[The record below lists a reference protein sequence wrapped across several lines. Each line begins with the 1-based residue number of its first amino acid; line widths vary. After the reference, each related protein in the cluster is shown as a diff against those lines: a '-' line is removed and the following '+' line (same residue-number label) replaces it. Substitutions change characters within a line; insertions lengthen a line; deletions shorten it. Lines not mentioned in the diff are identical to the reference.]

1 MENKLRAD
9 LFLQEI
15 GPELKQYTAKWRK
28 YFFDSGL
35 PFNID
40 VLSDTIVKCYDTIQ
54 RKGLREG
61 QKESWNYLFKAFKM
75 NSIRELQYA
84 RNKNRDEVEDINV
97 LYETYLN
104 KQHSASYKIAK
115 DLWTDF
121 QVNYIARV
129 VEYNWD
135 KNTFYLFKLK
145 FILQLDD
152 DQIKKKSKNPN
163 WKKDIRTLIRW
174 LKASV
179 SKEDILK
186 EFNQKYPDIDLSVLS
201 E

>member
-54 RKGLREG
+54 KKGLREG

-121 QVNYIARV
+121 QVDYIARV

-152 DQIKKKSKNPN
+152 AQIRKKSKNPN

>member
-1 MENKLRAD
+1 MENKERAD

-35 PFNID
+35 PFDID
-40 VLSDTIVKCYDTIQ
+40 VLNDTIIKCYDIIQ
-54 RKGLREG
+54 KKGLREG
-61 QKESWNYLFKAFKM
+61 EKESWNYLFKAFKM

-84 RNKNRDEVEDINV
+84 RNKNRDEVEDINI
-97 LYETYLN
+97 LYETYMN
-104 KQHSASYKIAK
+104 KQHGADYKIAS

-121 QVNYIARV
+121 QVNYIART
-129 VEYNWD
+129 VEFNWD

-163 WKKDIRTLIRW
+163 WKKDIRALVKW
-174 LKASV
+174 LKATV
-179 SKEDILK
+179 RKEDIIK
-186 EFNQKYPDIDLSVLS
+186 EFNQKYPDIDLSILA

>member
-1 MENKLRAD
+1 MDNKQRAD

-15 GPELKQYTAKWRK
+15 GSELKQYTAKWKK

-35 PFNID
+35 PFDID
-40 VLSDTIVKCYDTIQ
+40 VLNDTIIKCYDIILK
-54 RKGLREG
+54 KGLREG
-61 QKESWNYLFKAFKM
+61 EKESWNYLFKAFKM

-84 RNKNRDEVEDINV
+84 RNKNRDEVEDINI
-97 LYETYLN
+97 LYETYMN
-104 KQHSASYKIAK
+104 KQHSAEYKIAS

-121 QVNYIARV
+121 QVNYIART
-129 VEYNWD
+129 VEFNWD

-145 FILQLDD
+145 FILQLYD

-163 WKKDIRTLIRW
+163 WKKDIRALVKW

-179 SKEDILK
+179 RKEDIIK

>member
-1 MENKLRAD
+1 MENKQRAD

-15 GPELKQYTAKWRK
+15 GSELKQYTAKWKK

-35 PFNID
+35 PFDID
-40 VLSDTIVKCYDTIQ
+40 VLNDTIIKCYDIILK
-54 RKGLREG
+54 KGLREG
-61 QKESWNYLFKAFKM
+61 EKESWNYLFKAFKM

-84 RNKNRDEVEDINV
+84 RNKNRDEVEDINI
-97 LYETYLN
+97 LYETYMN
-104 KQHSASYKIAK
+104 KQHSAQYKIAS

-121 QVNYIARV
+121 QVNYIART
-129 VEYNWD
+129 VEFNWD

-163 WKKDIRTLIRW
+163 WKKDIRALVKW

-179 SKEDILK
+179 RKEDIIK

>member
-1 MENKLRAD
+1 MDNKQRAD

-15 GPELKQYTAKWRK
+15 GSELKQYTAKWKK

-35 PFNID
+35 PFDID
-40 VLSDTIVKCYDTIQ
+40 VLNDTIIKCYDIILK
-54 RKGLREG
+54 KGLREG
-61 QKESWNYLFKAFKM
+61 EKESWNYLFKAFKM

-84 RNKNRDEVEDINV
+84 RNKNRDEVEDINI
-97 LYETYLN
+97 LYETYMN
-104 KQHSASYKIAK
+104 KQHSAEYKIAS

-121 QVNYIARV
+121 QVNYIART
-129 VEYNWD
+129 VEFNWD

-163 WKKDIRTLIRW
+163 WKKDIRALVKW

-179 SKEDILK
+179 RKEDIIK

>member
-1 MENKLRAD
+1 MENKERAD

-15 GPELKQYTAKWRK
+15 GSELKQYTAKWKK

-35 PFNID
+35 PFDID
-40 VLSDTIVKCYDTIQ
+40 VLNDTIIKCYDIILK
-54 RKGLREG
+54 KGLREG
-61 QKESWNYLFKAFKM
+61 EKESWNYLFKAFKI

-84 RNKNRDEVEDINV
+84 RNKNRDEVEDINI
-97 LYETYLN
+97 LYETYMN
-104 KQHSASYKIAK
+104 KQHSAEYKIAS

-121 QVNYIARV
+121 QVNYIART
-129 VEYNWD
+129 VEFNWD

-163 WKKDIRTLIRW
+163 WKKDIRALVKW

-179 SKEDILK
+179 RKEDIIK

>member
-1 MENKLRAD
+1 MDKKQRAD

-121 QVNYIARV
+121 QVDYIARV

-152 DQIKKKSKNPN
+152 AQIRKKSKNPN
-163 WKKDIRTLIRW
+163 WKKDIRTLIKW

>member
-1 MENKLRAD
+1 MDKKQRAD

-54 RKGLREG
+54 KKGLREG

-121 QVNYIARV
+121 QVDYIARV

-152 DQIKKKSKNPN
+152 DQIRKKSKNPN

>member
-1 MENKLRAD
+1 MENKQRAD

-15 GPELKQYTAKWRK
+15 GSELKQYTAKWKK

-35 PFNID
+35 PFDID
-40 VLSDTIVKCYDTIQ
+40 VLNDTIIKCYDIILK
-54 RKGLREG
+54 KGLREG
-61 QKESWNYLFKAFKM
+61 EKESWNYLFKAFKM

-84 RNKNRDEVEDINV
+84 RNKNRDEVEDINI
-97 LYETYLN
+97 LYETYMN
-104 KQHSASYKIAK
+104 KQHSAQYKIAS

-121 QVNYIARV
+121 QVNYIART
-129 VEYNWD
+129 VEFNWD

-163 WKKDIRTLIRW
+163 WKKDIRALVKW
-174 LKASV
+174 LKATV
-179 SKEDILK
+179 RKEDIIK

>member
-1 MENKLRAD
+1 MDNKQRAD

-15 GPELKQYTAKWRK
+15 GSELKQYTAKWKK

-35 PFNID
+35 PFDID
-40 VLSDTIVKCYDTIQ
+40 VLNDTIIKCYDIILK
-54 RKGLREG
+54 KGLREG
-61 QKESWNYLFKAFKM
+61 KKESWNYLFKAFKM

-84 RNKNRDEVEDINV
+84 RNKNRDEVEDINI
-97 LYETYLN
+97 LYETYMN
-104 KQHSASYKIAK
+104 KQHSAEYKIAS

-121 QVNYIARV
+121 QVNYIART
-129 VEYNWD
+129 VEFNWD

-163 WKKDIRTLIRW
+163 WKKDIRALVKW

-179 SKEDILK
+179 RKEDIVL

>member
-40 VLSDTIVKCYDTIQ
+40 VLNDTIVKCYDTIQ
-54 RKGLREG
+54 KKGLREG

-121 QVNYIARV
+121 QVDYIARV

-152 DQIKKKSKNPN
+152 DQIRKKSKNPN

>member
-1 MENKLRAD
+1 MDNKQRAD

-15 GPELKQYTAKWRK
+15 GSELKQYTAKWKK

-40 VLSDTIVKCYDTIQ
+40 VLNDTIIKCYDIILK
-54 RKGLREG
+54 KGLREG
-61 QKESWNYLFKAFKM
+61 EKESWNYLFKAFKM

-97 LYETYLN
+97 LYETYKN
-104 KQHSASYKIAK
+104 KQHSADYKIAS

-121 QVNYIARV
+121 QVNYIART
-129 VEYNWD
+129 VEFNWD

-163 WKKDIRTLIRW
+163 WKKDIRALVKW

-179 SKEDILK
+179 RKEDIIK

>member
-1 MENKLRAD
+1 MDNKKRAD
-9 LFLQEI
+9 QFLQEI
-15 GPELKQYTAKWRK
+15 SPKLKEYEYKWRT
-28 YFFDSGL
+28 YFKEIDL
-35 PFNID
+35 PFDID
-40 VLSDTIVKCYDTIQ
+40 VLHDTVLKCYDTIS
-54 RKGLREG
+54 RLGLKQGE
-61 QKESWNYLFKAFKM
+61 KESLNYLFKAFKM

-84 RNKNRDEVEDINV
+84 RNKNRDEVEDINI
-97 LYETYLN
+97 LYETYMN
-104 KQHSASYKIAK
+104 KQHSAEYKIAS

-121 QVNYIARV
+121 QVNYIART
-129 VEYNWD
+129 VEFNWD

-163 WKKDIRTLIRW
+163 WKKDIRTLVKW
-174 LKASV
+174 LKATV
-179 SKEDILK
+179 RKEDIVL

>member
-1 MENKLRAD
+1 MDNKERAD

-15 GPELKQYTAKWRK
+15 GSELKQYTAKWKK

-35 PFNID
+35 PFDID
-40 VLSDTIVKCYDTIQ
+40 VLNDTIIKCYDIILK
-54 RKGLREG
+54 KGLREG
-61 QKESWNYLFKAFKM
+61 EKESWNYLFKAFKM

-84 RNKNRDEVEDINV
+84 RNKNRDEVEDINI
-97 LYETYLN
+97 LYETYMN
-104 KQHSASYKIAK
+104 KQHGAEYKIAS

-121 QVNYIARV
+121 QVNYIART
-129 VEYNWD
+129 VEFNWD
-135 KNTFYLFKLK
+135 KSTFYLFKLK

-163 WKKDIRTLIRW
+163 WKKDIRALVKW

-179 SKEDILK
+179 RKEDIIK

>member
-121 QVNYIARV
+121 QVDYIARV

-152 DQIKKKSKNPN
+152 AQIRKKSKNPN

>member
-1 MENKLRAD
+1 MDKKQRAD

-121 QVNYIARV
+121 QVDYIARV

-152 DQIKKKSKNPN
+152 AQIRKKSKNPN

>member
-1 MENKLRAD
+1 
-9 LFLQEI
+9 
-15 GPELKQYTAKWRK
+15 
-28 YFFDSGL
+28 
-35 PFNID
+35 
-40 VLSDTIVKCYDTIQ
+40 
-54 RKGLREG
+54 
-61 QKESWNYLFKAFKM
+61 M

-97 LYETYLN
+97 LYETYKN
-104 KQHSASYKIAK
+104 KQHSAEYKIAS

-121 QVNYIARV
+121 QVNYIART
-129 VEYNWD
+129 VEFNWD

-163 WKKDIRTLIRW
+163 WKKDIRTLVKW

-179 SKEDILK
+179 RKEDIVL

>member
-1 MENKLRAD
+1 MENKQRAD

-15 GPELKQYTAKWRK
+15 GSELKQYTAKWKK

-35 PFNID
+35 PFDID
-40 VLSDTIVKCYDTIQ
+40 VLNDTIIKCYNIILK
-54 RKGLREG
+54 KGLREG
-61 QKESWNYLFKAFKM
+61 EKESWNYLFKAFKM

-97 LYETYLN
+97 LYETYKN
-104 KQHSASYKIAK
+104 KQHSAEYKIAS

-121 QVNYIARV
+121 QVNYIART
-129 VEYNWD
+129 VEFNWD
-135 KNTFYLFKLK
+135 KDTFYLFKLK

-163 WKKDIRTLIRW
+163 WKKDIRTLVKW

-179 SKEDILK
+179 RKEDIVK